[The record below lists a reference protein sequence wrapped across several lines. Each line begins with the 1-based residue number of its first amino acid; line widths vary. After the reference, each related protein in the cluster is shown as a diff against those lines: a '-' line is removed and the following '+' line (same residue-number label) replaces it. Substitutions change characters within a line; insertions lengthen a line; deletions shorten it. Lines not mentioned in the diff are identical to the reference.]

1 MDSLGEEDESM
12 REAWRRV
19 EKALVR
25 RRKRSESDDRDERRE
40 DVDDDE
46 IE

>member
-1 MDSLGEEDESM
+1 MDSMGEEDESV

-25 RRKRSESDDRDERRE
+25 RRKRSGSDDREERRE
-40 DVDDDE
+40 DDDDE